1 MFSIDQLNAQLAVL
15 AAQEDGK
22 LANANDAITRYQE
35 TRDANNA
42 TVLGNTVGETTNGIT
57 TLDQTIDPE
66 AGQSTAAQTV
76 STTDQA
82 SFTPSWDPATV
93 TTLGLAVDRAM
104 TSTALGVELTG
115 ITPPKEP
122 INIVAI
128 GGAAVDQIVSAV
140 AVSTDRKLSLIDEIS
155 AVASETS
162 AAGLDSFFLKQ
173 VQQMK
178 QKIQYPFAD
187 IDTLDYFNTSILY
200 GYWSPSSAGLPNL
213 PWSYA
218 HHNRLPKSNGFR
230 MSRLLKILPS
240 DKLDMQVAAVFN
252 TISNMPGLQGW
263 NGQYF
268 QMWISEFEQGDPV
281 VGANGVTLLARSQQ
295 PNPWNVSWTHDIY
308 YGQRDRETG
317 EIDLTKEQNKS
328 IWMIPQDMGNLYINY
343 AIVGPPFD
351 GYSYTPGEG
360 AAGAVGEKEIDVIDY
375 TFGWKNE
382 PGYYRDTVYHEP
394 KLIEPPSKEGM
405 DSATRAVL
413 TDVSAMEEFAGQDA
427 YNQAETSGIAIAGAL
442 TSTVDEVVGTLTDVA
457 TGNSGVLGGFSG
469 LIDDVV
475 DGIGDFVDGIATD
488 IDTGFGA
495 AQDLFE
501 DLTGTATDALT
512 SLLPGIGL
520 AKDTVSSIV
529 SLITESQ
536 VLALRGDTLG
546 ADLNLSK
553 AAKSLLKEDTSFSP
567 KMREAI
573 AEAEGDS
580 ISALAD
586 DIDKKAAAK
595 GVPATERQRAQ
606 TQVTSTESALTQLD
620 ASIAGQIVDKVG
632 DFYTEDADL
641 AELVQRYTGATTE
654 SFAYVD
660 SREELEYEFI
670 GMPRDVSEVIIH
682 ATDTYTNSNI
692 GSEEIHLRHNDAG
705 HDGIQY
711 HYVIR
716 RDGRLQRGMPIS
728 NKSDA
733 SAINGHKD
741 NCIDVALV
749 GGVNVPTEADAPD
762 QHLSASSYTQSQ
774 MKTLEQFLLAFY
786 QVVPGGQVLG
796 HNDIDIESP
805 DPYFDVPSYVENL
818 FGKKSVYE
826 NPLIDPSVS
835 LSDLVN
841 KEPVS

>member
-1 MFSIDQLNAQLAVL
+1 MPINAIGQLNAQLAAL
-15 AAQEDGK
+15 AAQNDGR
-22 LANANDAITRYQE
+22 LVDINEAIARYQE
-35 TRDANNA
+35 TKNANTA
-42 TVLGNTVGETTNGIT
+42 TVLGNTVGNTVNGIT

-66 AGQSTAAQTV
+66 AGQSTAGQLV
-76 STTDQA
+76 SITDE
-82 SFTPSWDPATV
+82 SGLTPEFEEITD
-93 TTLGLAVDRAM
+93 
-104 TSTALGVELTG
+104 TALGGDNDGEEVSTVVLGTDLTG

-122 INIVAI
+122 INIVAL
-128 GGAAVDQIVSAV
+128 GGAAVDQIVSAIGE
-140 AVSTDRKLSLIDEIS
+140 STDRKVELIESI
-155 AVASETS
+155 AATATATS
-162 AAGLDSFFLKQ
+162 AAGVPDTFNDQILA
-173 VQQMK
+173 MK
-178 QKIQYPFAD
+178 QKILYPFAD
-187 IDTLDYFNTSILY
+187 ADTLDYFNTSLLY
-200 GYWSPSSAGLPNL
+200 GEQWSQTTDQSGTG
-213 PWSYA
+213 A
-218 HHNRLPKSNGFR
+218 HGNRLPKSENFTL
-230 MSRLLKILPS
+230 SYLLKILPAS
-240 DKLDMQVAAVFN
+240 KLDSRMSGRFHIIN
-252 TISNMPGLQGW
+252 NMPGLQSW
-263 NGQYF
+263 NGQWF
-268 QMWISEFEQGDPV
+268 RVWVSEFPLSDPIT
-281 VGANGVTLLARSQQ
+281 GANGVPLDRKSSN
-295 PNPWNVSWTHDIY
+295 PNPMSWSWTHDTY
-308 YGQRDRETG
+308 YGQRDDDG
-317 EIDLTKEQNKS
+317 NLDLSRTDIKDGY
-328 IWMIPQDMGNLYINY
+328 IWMIPQDMGNLYLNFALI
-343 AIVGPPFD
+343 GPPWK
-351 GYSYTPGEG
+351 GWSYTPGDPS
-360 AAGAVGEKEIDVIDY
+360 AGAVGEKEIDVIDY
-375 TFGWKNE
+375 TFGFSASNRYQVSWRQ
-382 PGYYRDTVYHEP
+382 PT
-394 KLIEPPSKEGM
+394 LINAPSTQGM

-413 TDVSAMEEFAGQDA
+413 TDVSAMEEFAGADA
-427 YNQAETSGIAIAGAL
+427 YNEAEASGLALAGAL
-442 TSTVDEVVGTLTDVA
+442 TSTVGAVVGGLTDVV
-457 TGNSGVLGGFSG
+457 TGNDGGLGGLGG

-475 DGIGDFVDGIATD
+475 DTIDDFVEGIATD

-520 AKDTVSSIV
+520 AKETVSSVV

-536 VLALRGDTLG
+536 IFALRGDTAG

-573 AEAEGDS
+573 AEAEGNS

-595 GVPATERQRAQ
+595 GVSATERQRAK
-606 TQVTSTESALTQLD
+606 TQVTSTESALKKLD

-670 GMPRDVSEVIIH
+670 DMSRNVSEVILH
-682 ATDTYTNSNI
+682 ATDTYTNANI

-716 RDGRLQRGMPIS
+716 RDGRLQRGMPIAET
-728 NKSDA
+728 SDA
-733 SAINGHKD
+733 SAINGHKA

-762 QHLSASSYTQSQ
+762 QHLSASSYTQAQ
-774 MKTLEQFLLAFY
+774 MKTLEQLLLAFY

-826 NPLIDPSVS
+826 NPLVDPSVS

>member
-1 MFSIDQLNAQLAVL
+1 MSSIDQLNAQLAVL
-15 AAQEDGK
+15 AAQEDTN
-22 LANANDAITRYQE
+22 LTNVSNAIARYQE
-35 TRDANNA
+35 MRNANNT

-82 SFTPSWDPATV
+82 SLTPNWDPATV
-93 TTLGLAVDRAM
+93 TSLGLAVDRSM
-104 TSTALGVELTG
+104 TTTALGVELTG

-122 INIVAI
+122 VNIVAI
-128 GGAAVDQIVSAV
+128 GGAAVDQVVSAV
-140 AVSTDRKLSLIDEIS
+140 AESTDRKLSLMDNIV
-155 AVASETS
+155 AVAKETS
-162 AAGLDSFFLKQ
+162 AAEGGLDPSFIKQ
-173 VQQMK
+173 TQQMK
-178 QKIQYPFAD
+178 DKIQYSFAD
-187 IDTLDYFNTSILY
+187 FDALDYFRTSIIYNNWQPQGLV
-200 GYWSPSSAGLPNL
+200 GHFVHSS
-213 PWSYA
+213 
-218 HHNRLPKSNGFR
+218 RLPKSTGFR
-230 MSRLLKILPS
+230 SSRLLKVLPADILDPV
-240 DKLDMQVAAVFN
+240 VAGTFSI
-252 TISNMPGLQGW
+252 ISNMPGLQGW
-263 NGQYF
+263 EGQYF
-268 QMWISEFEQGDPV
+268 QIWVSEFEQGDPI
-281 VGANGVTLLARSQQ
+281 VGANGVTLLTKSQQ
-295 PNPWNVSWTHDIY
+295 PNPLHVSWTHDIY
-308 YGQRDRETG
+308 YGQRDKETG
-317 EIDLTKEQNKS
+317 EVDLTKKQS
-328 IWMIPQDMGNLYINY
+328 TIWMIPQDKGNLYLNF
-343 AIVGPPFD
+343 AIVGKPF
-351 GYSYTPGEG
+351 GGFSWTPGDPQSG
-360 AAGAVGEKEIDVIDY
+360 QVGEKEIDVIDY
-375 TFGWKNE
+375 TFGFNQE
-382 PGYYRDTVYHEP
+382 FGYHRDTVYTPP
-394 KLIEPPSKEGM
+394 KLLKPPSEEGM

-413 TDVSAMEEFAGQDA
+413 TDISAIEEFAGQDA
-427 YNQAETSGIAIAGAL
+427 YNSAVATGVALSGTL
-442 TSTVDEVVGTLTDVA
+442 TSTVDEVVGSLTDVA
-457 TGNSGVLGGFSG
+457 SGNTGLLGGGLGG

-475 DGIGDFVDGIATD
+475 DGIGDFVGAIATD
-488 IDTGFGA
+488 INAGFGA

-520 AKDTVSSIV
+520 AKETVSSVV

-536 VLALRGDTLG
+536 IFALRGDNLS
-546 ADLNLSK
+546 ANINLSK
-553 AAKSLLKEDTSFSP
+553 AAKTLLKEDTSFSP

-573 AEAEGDS
+573 AEAEGNS
-580 ISALAD
+580 ISALGD

-595 GVPATERQRAQ
+595 GVSAIERQRAK
-606 TQVTSTESALTQLD
+606 TQVTSTESALKKLD

-670 GMPRDVSEVIIH
+670 GMSRDVSEVILH
-682 ATDTYTNSNI
+682 ATDTYTNANI

-705 HDGIQY
+705 HNGIQY

-716 RDGRLQRGMPIS
+716 RDGRLQRGMPIAET
-728 NKSDA
+728 SDA
-733 SAINGHKD
+733 SAINGHKA

-762 QHLSASSYTQSQ
+762 QHLSASSYTQAQ
-774 MKTLEQFLLAFY
+774 MKTLEQLLLAFY

-826 NPLIDPSVS
+826 NPLVDPSVS

-841 KEPVS
+841 KESVS

>member
-1 MFSIDQLNAQLAVL
+1 MSSIDQLNAQLAVL
-15 AAQEDGK
+15 SAQEDAN
-22 LANANDAITRYQE
+22 LANATDAIARYQE
-35 TRDANNA
+35 IRNVNNA
-42 TVLGNTVGETTNGIT
+42 TVLGNTVGDTINGIT

-66 AGQSTAAQTV
+66 AGQSTAGQLISLTDESGLTFGGG
-76 STTDQA
+76 STTDTA
-82 SFTPSWDPATV
+82 VGGDNDGEVVSTIV
-93 TTLGLAVDRAM
+93 LG
-104 TSTALGVELTG
+104 TELTG
-115 ITPPKEP
+115 ITPPKEA
-122 INIVAI
+122 IDIVAL

-140 AVSTDRKLSLIDEIS
+140 AESTDRKIELIESI
-155 AVASETS
+155 AATAKET
-162 AAGLDSFFLKQ
+162 AAGEIPATFDSQ
-173 VQQMK
+173 IRDIK
-178 QKIQYPFAD
+178 QKAQYPFAEAE
-187 IDTLDYFNTSILY
+187 TLEYFNTSLLY
-200 GYWSPSSAGLPNL
+200 NAP
-213 PWSYA
+213 A
-218 HHNRLPKSNGFR
+218 HIQGPGVHGTRLPQSTGWTL
-230 MSRLLKILPS
+230 SALLKILPD
-240 DKLDMQVAAVFN
+240 DKLDSRVAGAFQI
-252 TISNMPGLQGW
+252 ISNQPGLQGW
-263 NGQYF
+263 NGQYWT
-268 QMWISEFEQGDPV
+268 MWVSEFPLGDPIT
-281 VGANGVTLLARSQQ
+281 GDNGKVCQVKSAQ
-295 PNPWNVSWTHDIY
+295 PNPLNQGWSHSPHTYNEDGSI
-308 YGQRDRETG
+308 
-317 EIDLTKEQNKS
+317 KS
-328 IWMIPQDMGNLYINY
+328 YNTYNAWHIPQDKGNLYINFSL
-343 AIVGPPFD
+343 IGPPWK
-351 GYSYTPGEG
+351 GWSYTPGDPEG
-360 AAGAVGEKEIDVIDY
+360 GDYGEKEINIIDY
-375 TFGWKNE
+375 TFGYNHTFEYNKDRTWRF
-382 PGYYRDTVYHEP
+382 PT
-394 KLIEPPSKEGM
+394 LIEAPSTEGI

-413 TDVSAMEEFAGQDA
+413 SDVSAIEEFAGANARDEAQGI
-427 YNQAETSGIAIAGAL
+427 GIAVAGAL
-442 TSTVDEVVGTLTDVA
+442 TSTVDEIVGGITNVV
-457 TGNSGVLGGFSG
+457 TGNAGTGGLGGF
-469 LIDDVV
+469 IDDVAG
-475 DGIGDFVDGIATD
+475 GIGDFVDNIATD

-512 SLLPGIGL
+512 SLLPGVGL
-520 AKDTVSSIV
+520 AKETVSSVV

-536 VLALRGDTLG
+536 ILALRGDTLG
-546 ADLNLSK
+546 ADINLSK
-553 AAKSLLKEDTSFSP
+553 AAKSLLQEDTSFSP

-573 AEAEGDS
+573 AEAEGNS
-580 ISALAD
+580 ISALAQ

-641 AELVQRYTGATTE
+641 AELVQRYTGATTG

-660 SREELEYEFI
+660 SREELEFEFI
-670 GMPRDVSEVIIH
+670 GMSRDVSEIILH
-682 ATDTYTNSNI
+682 ATDTYTNANI

-733 SAINGHKD
+733 SNINGHKD

-762 QHLSASSYTQSQ
+762 QHLSASSYTQAQ
-774 MKTLEQFLLAFY
+774 MKTLEQLLLAFY

-826 NPLIDPSVS
+826 NSLTDASVS